1 MGKFT
6 ELSVST
12 DDDDDERIQEIIQN
26 LLESE
31 PLKIIIRYPLT
42 SQTVLTWETIYVN
55 NNLYIE
61 VKNGCLPDAS
71 KDAFVSLLEYAE
83 DILRCQHAV
92 IYFSKERSDRASLVR
107 TFMMVGFLPA
117 PPENPLVYNPDIKNV
132 YMVYNID

>member
-1 MGKFT
+1 M
-6 ELSVST
+6 
-12 DDDDDERIQEIIQN
+12 
-26 LLESE
+26 ESE
-31 PLKIIIRYPLT
+31 PLKIVIRYPLT
-42 SQTVLTWETIYVN
+42 AHTVLTWETIYVN

-92 IYFSKERSDRASLVR
+92 IYFSKERSDRASLIR
-107 TFMMVGFLPA
+107 TFMMVGFLA
-117 PPENPLVYNPDIKNV
+117 VPPENKLVYAPSDKNV